1 MLKPNCSFVLC
12 RLWPINLF
20 RFAFQCFLLKNKA
33 TQANLITEK
42 QGVCKTK
49 FSELRYVS
57 ISSSSSWVTQAYQ
70 QRKIKHFY
78 SASYFNFL
86 SHSHEQIDSGKWH
99 YPLNRALSVE
109 NWINIEKV
117 APLHFARSM
126 TILWL
131 TKVADFMFW
140 NKDLIIKLI
149 LYVQKLEFWCWGK
162 TKRVHPG
169 DFNASKIKQN
179 HIGGFEYSNTVK

>member
-12 RLWPINLF
+12 RLWPINLL

-117 APLHFARSM
+117 APLHFALHDNTLVNKSC
-126 TILWL
+126 WL
-131 TKVADFMFW
+131 HVLKQGFNHKIDTLCAEV
-140 NKDLIIKLI
+140 
-149 LYVQKLEFWCWGK
+149 
-162 TKRVHPG
+162 RVLVLG
-169 DFNASKIKQN
+169 
-179 HIGGFEYSNTVK
+179 